1 MMVTMMMVAMTS
13 GSDVLHK
20 SLNEIIYITQRP
32 FLHLRTF
39 QPQGFSM
46 YVVGAV
52 GFGQKHPLAH
62 NIASS
67 TQPLLI
73 NRIDLKCETDFQ
85 SSNLN
90 LWKNS
95 EKIQKGI
102 LNLASVQ
109 VLRNNNNQC
118 FAVSNTSSYI

>member
-1 MMVTMMMVAMTS
+1 MMVTVMMVAMTS

-67 TQPLLI
+67 TQSLLI
-73 NRIDLKCETDFQ
+73 NRIDLKCKTDFQ
-85 SSNLN
+85 SSELN

-95 EKIQKGI
+95 EKYEK
-102 LNLASVQ
+102 V
-109 VLRNNNNQC
+109 
-118 FAVSNTSSYI
+118 F